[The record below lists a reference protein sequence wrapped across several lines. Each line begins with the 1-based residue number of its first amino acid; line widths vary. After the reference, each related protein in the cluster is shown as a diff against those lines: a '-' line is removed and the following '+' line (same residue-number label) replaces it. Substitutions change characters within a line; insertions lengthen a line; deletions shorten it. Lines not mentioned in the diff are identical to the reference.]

1 MKKSVTLFLILAMAV
16 SVSACSQK
24 AASAPPQTSAPT
36 ASAASTKPEEQA
48 VSAPVPAENGQKKKV
63 TVEITPPEGWEP
75 VTGSVLAVQY
85 MKNTAS
91 FMVKEEN
98 FSGGTPDAVVDEA
111 LGIYKKSFANLA
123 VQGSAESV
131 TIDGKEAK
139 KLTFTCEISKMKMKY
154 LYVYVP
160 VEGKTQVI
168 TFGDLADS
176 FDSLSADYETIL
188 KNIKFKVQ

>member
-1 MKKSVTLFLILAMAV
+1 
-16 SVSACSQK
+16 
-24 AASAPPQTSAPT
+24 
-36 ASAASTKPEEQA
+36 
-48 VSAPVPAENGQKKKV
+48 
-63 TVEITPPEGWEP
+63 

-98 FSGGTPDAVVDEA
+98 FSGSTPDAVVDEA
-111 LGIYKKSFANLA
+111 LEIYKKSFMNLT
-123 VQGSAESV
+123 VQGSDESV
-131 TIDGKEAK
+131 TIDGKEGK
-139 KLTFTCEISKMKMKY
+139 KLTFTCEVSKIKMKF

-168 TFGDLADS
+168 TFGDQADS